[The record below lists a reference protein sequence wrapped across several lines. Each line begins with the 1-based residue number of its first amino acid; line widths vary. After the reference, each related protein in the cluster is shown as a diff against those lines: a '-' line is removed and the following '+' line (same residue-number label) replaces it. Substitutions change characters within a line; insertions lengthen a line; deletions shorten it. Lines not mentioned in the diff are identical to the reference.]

1 MADRKK
7 ITVVI
12 PAKNEAEGIAGLL
25 KKIKPHC
32 DEMLVVDGHSTDDTR
47 ELAEKAGARVIL
59 DNKKGK
65 GGGLRIGI
73 KEARGDIIVF
83 IDADGS
89 HDPDDIP
96 KLVAPIINDGLDMV
110 IGSRNQGGSDE
121 FKMDFE
127 NLIRQVGS
135 DLATT
140 AVNYRWGV
148 DLTDIQNGFRAAKTE
163 MLRDLHLTAN
173 DFDIEEEMVMKA
185 LKKKYKIS
193 EIASHESARKW
204 GSSKLSTLKAWK
216 FLVRLVREMI
226 FWD

>member
-1 MADRKK
+1 MTNKKK

-12 PAKNEAEGIAGLL
+12 PTKNEGGGIAGLL
-25 KKIKPHC
+25 EKIKPHC

-47 ELAEKAGARVIL
+47 ELAEKAGARVVL

-65 GGGLRIGI
+65 GDGI
-73 KEARGDIIVF
+73 RVGISQAEGDIIVF

-96 KLVAPIINDGLDMV
+96 KLVAPIISDGPDMV
-110 IGSRNQGGSDE
+110 IGSRNKGGSDE
-121 FKMDFE
+121 FKMDVE

-140 AVNYRWGV
+140 AVNYRWHS
-148 DLTDIQNGFRAAKTE
+148 DLTDIQNGFRAATRE
-163 MLRDLHLTAN
+163 MLRDLDMNAV

-185 LKKKYKIS
+185 LKKKYRVD
-193 EIASHESARKW
+193 EVASHEYERKW
-204 GSSKLSTLKAWK
+204 GKSKLATSKGWK
-216 FLVRLVREMI
+216 FILRLIREML
-226 FWD
+226 F